1 MNSIEAKIRELICE
15 AMDDVE
21 LDMDSIGVEDELI
34 NYGVSS
40 IVFIKMVI
48 QIEEEFEIEF
58 DDDDL
63 DNVKFSTIKD
73 YVDFVKMKTK
83 EAGV

>member
-48 QIEEEFEIEF
+48 QIEEEFEIEL